1 MTGRNEPEHIQTVV
15 IGGGQAGLSVGY
27 HLQRLGLPFVIL
39 DANERIGDAWRQ
51 RWDSLRLFTPAH
63 FDGLDG
69 RPFPAPWHSF
79 PTKDEMAD
87 YLEEYARDFEL
98 PVLTGVRVERLV
110 KDGDGFLV
118 EAGLQRFEADNVVIA
133 MANFQKPRV
142 PEFATQLDAGI
153 LQLHSSEYRSPS
165 QLRKGDVLVVG
176 AGNSGAEIAKELSQ
190 HHHVSLSGKSPG
202 QVPFRVESPVAR
214 IVLGPLFRVVFHRL
228 LTVKTP
234 MGRRARR
241 KVLSGGEPL
250 IRVKRPDLAAL
261 GVEAVPRVTGW
272 RSGLPLLEDGR
283 VLEVANVVWCTGY
296 EPGFEWIDLPVLGD
310 LEPLHEGGIVKSQ
323 PGLYF
328 VGLKFLYSFS
338 SVMIHGVGRDAAR
351 VAKAVE
357 SRVRRNET
365 RESRSRALADVRS

>member
-165 QLRKGDVLVVG
+165 QLREGDVLVVG

-250 IRVKRPDLAAL
+250 IRVKRRDLAAL